1 MSTWV
6 KGNSRFTRDGALPKI
21 SYLVDTTLN
30 WPNLVQHPGP
40 RDHMV
45 QVYKDREFLVD
56 AVVQYIGAGLRNGEG
71 AIVIAR
77 PEHRKRFLAGLE
89 SEGLYPSPALK
100 LLDAEATLPRIMV
113 DGIPQW
119 NAFHTLL
126 GGTIAEMRL
135 QYPTVRAYGE
145 MVDILWQR
153 GEQKA
158 ALRLEE
164 FWNEIGR
171 LQTFSLLCAYAID
184 PLHGDTYASLES
196 ICRCHTHL
204 IPARDYGELNEAVY
218 QAALKVLDLPL
229 AQMLLTLAAS
239 NRPHTEMP
247 LGQATLIWLRQN
259 MPQTADRILGEVR
272 AQFSA

>member
-1 MSTWV
+1 M
-6 KGNSRFTRDGALPKI
+6 
-21 SYLVDTTLN
+21 DTALN
-30 WPNLVQHPGP
+30 WPELVRHPGA

-45 QVYKDREFLVD
+45 QVYQDPDFLID
-56 AVVQYIGAGLRNGEG
+56 AVAQYVGSGLAAGEA

-77 PEHRKRFLAGLE
+77 PENLDRLVRELE
-89 SEGLYPSPALK
+89 RMHISRSPAFK
-100 LLDAEATLPRIMV
+100 FLDAEATLAKFMV
-113 DGIPQW
+113 GGTPEW
-119 NAFHTLL
+119 TGFHKLI

-135 QYPTVRAYGE
+135 QYPAVRAYGE

-158 ALRLEE
+158 AVRLEE

-184 PLHGDTYASLES
+184 PLRGDTYAGLES

-204 IPARDYGELNEAVY
+204 IPARDYSELNEAVY
-218 QAALKVLDLPL
+218 QASLKVLDLPL
-229 AQMLLTLAAS
+229 AQMLLTLAGN

-247 LGQATLIWLRQN
+247 LGQAALMWLRQN
-259 MPQTADRILGEVR
+259 MPRTADRILEEVR
-272 AQFSA
+272 GQLSA